1 MNLAPN
7 GKPSNLTPE
16 QYRLVRTPQFISWFG
31 NWENSPETASKVVDE
46 NGEPLVVYHGTD
58 EEFTIFDVKAKSKW
72 INQKKIEASFFSETE
87 RGALSYLSDIRK
99 YLNNREGGKILK
111 CFVKLINPIVA
122 DAKVLEPSE
131 WYQADEKEGYVY
143 SIQYKK
149 EYVIEDAKRKGND
162 GVIFLNAWDNVPIGK
177 IITTFYPNQIKLADG
192 TNTTFDSKN
201 PDIRFSLG
209 GEIEEYKK
217 QGILDL
223 NFYPTNSK
231 HAKEHGIDAKNPLY
245 LQNLIVKESDRLKFI
260 GKKVLLYLDEYAKQN
275 GNDVIFGY
283 VNQKATMTKD
293 NRTGYFTEFTDVDW
307 IKHWLFRN
315 GYCVKR
321 ETNNFYKVLD
331 KEKKDTTF
339 DSNNPDI
346 RFKTGGSIRKPKKR
360 TISQTPAP
368 NKDRIYGSKINKP
381 KSSESKS
388 KASSIILSPSVIK
401 SIRTKINQHNEEYPN
416 KKIPLSSAKAVVRRG
431 MGAYSSTHR
440 PTISGGKPNSRV
452 AWGLARLNAFIYKI
466 VKGKSKSGKYKQDD
480 DLINEL
486 GYRVKPYAYGGQITD
501 EQKET
506 YKKWKE
512 LVNMSRSEL
521 EKFYNS
527 EEGKVAGLSPSEA
540 KKAGIDSGRESARWI
555 MKMKYVPVKE
565 WNSNMWR
572 WAKKQISFIS
582 RMSGVKGK
590 LYDEKGRKTRK
601 HLALLIWGHNP
612 EKQ

>member
-16 QYRLVRTPQFISWFG
+16 QYRLVRTPAFKAWFG
-31 NWENSPETASKVVDE
+31 DWAKAYETGNYDNVSKVIDE
-46 NGEPLVVYHGTD
+46 VTKEPKVVYHGSDKKFYTFNMSLTGERHKTIRRDSSVYFSDKEIVAINYITD
-58 EEFTIFDVKAKSKW
+58 WQIRESGQEGGYIYPCFLSFRDKVRIIDGRGGYIGIENETI
-72 INQKKIEASFFSETE
+72 SET
-87 RGALSYLSDIRK
+87 AKDTDLI
-99 YLNNREGGKILK
+99 LNN
-111 CFVKLINPIVA
+111 
-122 DAKVLEPSE
+122 
-131 WYQADEKEGYVY
+131 
-143 SIQYKK
+143 
-149 EYVIEDAKRKGND
+149 VI
-162 GVIFLNAWDNVPIGK
+162 NVPKYYKEIPSN
-177 IITTFYPNQIKLADG
+177 IYVTSNPNSIKLADKIYKPIVNESG
-192 TNTTFDSKN
+192 VYKSK
-201 PDIRFSLG
+201 
-209 GEIEEYKK
+209 
-217 QGILDL
+217 
-223 NFYPTNSK
+223 T
-231 HAKEHGIDAKNPLY
+231 
-245 LQNLIVKESDRLKFI
+245 I
-260 GKKVLLYLDEYAKQN
+260 GKIN
-275 GNDVIFGY
+275 
-283 VNQKATMTKD
+283 
-293 NRTGYFTEFTDVDW
+293 
-307 IKHWLFRN
+307 
-315 GYCVKR
+315 
-321 ETNNFYKVLD
+321 
-331 KEKKDTTF
+331 TTF

-368 NKDRIYGSKINKP
+368 KKDRIYGSKINKP

-401 SIRTKINQHNEEYPN
+401 SIRTIINKHNEEYPN
-416 KKIPLSSAKAVVRRG
+416 KKVPLSSAKAVVRRG

-466 VKGKSKSGKYKQDD
+466 KKGKSKSGKYKQDD

-486 GYRVKPYAYGGQITD
+486 GYKVKPYAFGGQITD

-527 EEGKVAGLSPSEA
+527 EEGKIAGLSAKEA
-540 KKAGIDSGRESARWI
+540 KEQGIDSGRESARWI
-555 MKMKYVPVKE
+555 MKMKYVPVSE
-565 WNSNMWR
+565 WNNNMWR

-582 RMSGVKGK
+582 RMSGMKGK

-612 EKQ
+612 EK

>member
-1 MNLAPN
+1 MTL
-7 GKPSNLTPE
+7 E
-16 QYRLVRTPQFISWFG
+16 
-31 NWENSPETASKVVDE
+31 EETSELIKSFLKNQKLIDD
-46 NGEPLVVYHGTD
+46 EPLRSFKDMNIGDTLNVTNVYSQLPEGLGDLNADKGVYTLMVVPISKTD
-58 EEFTIFDVKAKSKW
+58 HYI
-72 INQKKIEASFFSETE
+72 
-87 RGALSYLSDIRK
+87 RGSV
-99 YLNNREGGKILK
+99 NREAFSHDDYDGWQTENLNKI
-111 CFVKLINPIVA
+111 
-122 DAKVLEPSE
+122 
-131 WYQADEKEGYVY
+131 
-143 SIQYKK
+143 KK
-149 EYVIEDAKRKGND
+149 
-162 GVIFLNAWDNVPIGK
+162 
-177 IITTFYPNQIKLADG
+177 
-192 TNTTFDSKN
+192 TFDSERREPIIVSEGEDGLFTVIDGHHRLTIANELGRKSILALVRENKN
-201 PDIRFSLG
+201 NSSDSEWTENVNDISKRYHKIKSQLQNIPNPQISGLNFVSK
-209 GEIEEYKK
+209 IEE
-217 QGILDL
+217 I
-223 NFYPTNSK
+223 
-231 HAKEHGIDAKNPLY
+231 I
-245 LQNLIVKESDRLKFI
+245 
-260 GKKVLLYLDEYAKQN
+260 
-275 GNDVIFGY
+275 
-283 VNQKATMTKD
+283 
-293 NRTGYFTEFTDVDW
+293 
-307 IKHWLFRN
+307 
-315 GYCVKR
+315 
-321 ETNNFYKVLD
+321 
-331 KEKKDTTF
+331 
-339 DSNNPDI
+339 NPDI

-368 NKDRIYGSKINKP
+368 KKDRIYGSKINKP

-501 EQKET
+501 EEKET

-527 EEGKVAGLSPSEA
+527 EEGKVAGLSSSEA

-612 EKQ
+612 EK

>member
-16 QYRLVRTPQFISWFG
+16 QYRLVRTPAFKKWFG
-31 NWENSPETASKVVDE
+31 DWENSPETASKVIDE
-46 NGEPLVVYHGTD
+46 NGEPLVVYRGSKTKNPNYTPHTHISGG
-58 EEFTIFDVKAKSKW
+58 IFFSTNKEVAKLYIESVWQNW
-72 INQKKIEASFFSETE
+72 IGRVFDCFLNIKKIENFN
-87 RGALSYLSDIRK
+87 ALNFKTNIYQGDFKFYDSLVLKSKQKFNGLKWENIIDVPNLDIIYPK
-99 YLNNREGGKILK
+99 
-111 CFVKLINPIVA
+111 
-122 DAKVLEPSE
+122 EPNDFI
-131 WYQADEKEGYVY
+131 ATTYVVF
-143 SIQYKK
+143 
-149 EYVIEDAKRKGND
+149 E
-162 GVIFLNAWDNVPIGK
+162 
-177 IITTFYPNQIKLADG
+177 PNQIKLADG
-192 TNTTFDSKN
+192 TN
-201 PDIRFSLG
+201 
-209 GEIEEYKK
+209 
-217 QGILDL
+217 
-223 NFYPTNSK
+223 
-231 HAKEHGIDAKNPLY
+231 
-245 LQNLIVKESDRLKFI
+245 
-260 GKKVLLYLDEYAKQN
+260 
-275 GNDVIFGY
+275 
-283 VNQKATMTKD
+283 
-293 NRTGYFTEFTDVDW
+293 
-307 IKHWLFRN
+307 
-315 GYCVKR
+315 
-321 ETNNFYKVLD
+321 
-331 KEKKDTTF
+331 TTF

-368 NKDRIYGSKINKP
+368 KKDRIYGSKINKP

-401 SIRTKINQHNEEYPN
+401 SIRTIINKHNEEYPN
-416 KKIPLSSAKAVVRRG
+416 KKVPLSSAKAVVRRG

-466 VKGKSKSGKYKQDD
+466 KKGKSKSGKYKQDD

-486 GYRVKPYAYGGQITD
+486 GYKVKPYAFGGQITD

-527 EEGKVAGLSPSEA
+527 EEGKIAGLSAKEA
-540 KKAGIDSGRESARWI
+540 KEQGIDSGRESARWI

-582 RMSGVKGK
+582 RMSGMKGK

-612 EKQ
+612 EK